1 MVSNKV
7 DRVSRSRKREKWEET
22 SLERR
27 LGERCTWTR
36 EDEFWE
42 STREEPERE
51 GTGATIEKRPR
62 KKKQRRDLN
71 GRRGKLKK
79 LQDWFWMKCLVFRS
93 LHHMSTAETPEKN
106 GDDIQSTCS
115 LVRILAAKNSM

>member
-1 MVSNKV
+1 MEETDVVSTKA

-36 EDEFWE
+36 QDEFWE
-42 STREEPERE
+42 RTREEPERE

-62 KKKQRRDLN
+62 KKKQKIL
-71 GRRGKLKK
+71 
-79 LQDWFWMKCLVFRS
+79 
-93 LHHMSTAETPEKN
+93 TAI
-106 GDDIQSTCS
+106 GSG
-115 LVRILAAKNSM
+115 